1 MSALR
6 DQSDDNVST
15 ASVESVDGPPKLTL
29 TYSQHEGSADG
40 GDGVCQVIQLPSNQ
54 EIINR
59 IISRCSINGSG
70 HMSMH
75 LSLLTL
81 PGETMDSAINRY
93 NQSSSDNPDFLKFT
107 TATHRDYSL
116 WEEVAK
122 DHPLVHKDTQKPNGE
137 TCDVGIIAVVPLLT
151 LSSFGDEI
159 CGSMIG
165 DVTDPTSIQV
175 ASKSTAT
182 EEFVRLWRLKGAAPN
197 VELQLYDVQPLP
209 PLSDTNL
216 EQRSH
221 GFASPGSTTQEQDAD
236 ELSRPPACDAA
247 SGLSDH
253 THDTLEKTSTQTWMS
268 EHAFQAGYTPLAG
281 VRFGGEEYSLRGP
294 IPYDKDTWVCSPPRV
309 FFRLTIGAEE
319 WREAVPVQRDDGQLL
334 MWMVERVACSGGM
347 SLFWPAFLP
356 TAHYL
361 VSTSVAGD
369 VQRHIPSRSVLSG
382 TYQPSQ
388 ALKYRPRSTSVGIF
402 RFTDEAIS
410 RHMSGTVTPPFER
423 AKATW
428 KPSFRSRIKGA
439 LTLAHLLFRQVLR
452 MPRSSRTQEH
462 RYNAKNMSP
471 YAAVIERRGRL
482 PSRSVR
488 PRSDRQPLVTITQ
501 EDHTAADVIVSSYF
515 SDPLPPSDDPYIQA
529 LYAEHFPEEGRLYD
543 FHPAPTGLDTHFAL
557 RDVSARTRSHIYP
570 VCPTKMFPASDTRRT
585 ENLQGSNFLL
595 GTSSD
600 SGSEMALFDLKILPE
615 FSSIG
620 WDQFGDGLERFA
632 EFPAVKR
639 GDPGSLA
646 IVLEPFQS
654 HDQRSMTLAEAFMS
668 ADPTTGKR
676 YMQTVRDSGS
686 LKSVK
691 TASLGSAFV
700 NVVYGP
706 GDGRG
711 NKAITPGA
719 EKQERQREMRTDAK
733 VAGWPVASNGTIQ
746 LHSDDSGRCSP
757 RTRAH
762 ITVASES
769 LSDARQLS
777 LGRQGGESPTLSIND
792 DVCLAYQRLKGET
805 VTPYG
810 FDMCKV

>member
-1 MSALR
+1 
-6 DQSDDNVST
+6 
-15 ASVESVDGPPKLTL
+15 
-29 TYSQHEGSADG
+29 
-40 GDGVCQVIQLPSNQ
+40 
-54 EIINR
+54 
-59 IISRCSINGSG
+59 
-70 HMSMH
+70 MH

-347 SLFWPAFLP
+347 SLFWPAFVIVDDTLSRIADLISDRCYFVV
-356 TAHYL
+356 AH
-361 VSTSVAGD
+361 SA
-369 VQRHIPSRSVLSG
+369 LSG
-382 TYQPSQ
+382 IH
-388 ALKYRPRSTSVGIF
+388 LGRR
-402 RFTDEAIS
+402 R
-410 RHMSGTVTPPFER
+410 R
-423 AKATW
+423 AKAH
-428 KPSFRSRIKGA
+428 
-439 LTLAHLLFRQVLR
+439 TLPFSL
-452 MPRSSRTQEH
+452 
-462 RYNAKNMSP
+462 
-471 YAAVIERRGRL
+471 ER
-482 PSRSVR
+482 
-488 PRSDRQPLVTITQ
+488 
-501 EDHTAADVIVSSYF
+501 H
-515 SDPLPPSDDPYIQA
+515 
-529 LYAEHFPEEGRLYD
+529 
-543 FHPAPTGLDTHFAL
+543 
-557 RDVSARTRSHIYP
+557 VSA
-570 VCPTKMFPASDTRRT
+570 FPSTQISPKKHQCRH
-585 ENLQGSNFLL
+585 LQ
-595 GTSSD
+595 
-600 SGSEMALFDLKILPE
+600 
-615 FSSIG
+615 
-620 WDQFGDGLERFA
+620 
-632 EFPAVKR
+632 
-639 GDPGSLA
+639 
-646 IVLEPFQS
+646 
-654 HDQRSMTLAEAFMS
+654 
-668 ADPTTGKR
+668 
-676 YMQTVRDSGS
+676 
-686 LKSVK
+686 
-691 TASLGSAFV
+691 
-700 NVVYGP
+700 VY
-706 GDGRG
+706 
-711 NKAITPGA
+711 
-719 EKQERQREMRTDAK
+719 
-733 VAGWPVASNGTIQ
+733 
-746 LHSDDSGRCSP
+746 
-757 RTRAH
+757 
-762 ITVASES
+762 
-769 LSDARQLS
+769 
-777 LGRQGGESPTLSIND
+777 
-792 DVCLAYQRLKGET
+792 
-805 VTPYG
+805 
-810 FDMCKV
+810 